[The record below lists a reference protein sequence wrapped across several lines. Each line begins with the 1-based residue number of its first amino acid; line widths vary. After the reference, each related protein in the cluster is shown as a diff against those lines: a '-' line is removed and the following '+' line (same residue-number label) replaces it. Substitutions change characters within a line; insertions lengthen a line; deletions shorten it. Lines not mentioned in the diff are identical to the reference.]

1 MLKIYL
7 MKHKYELHGKNRI
20 IKLSTSSNY
29 VIRDEEKAVN
39 GTMEFDAYTEE
50 ADDMYNYEVKL
61 SQTKKGMRASYWTWD
76 SIVYARQWIEPDAK
90 LVIHI
95 DYEET
100 SCSMRKLM
108 ELPAIDVIAY
118 LKQECIPLMINT

>member
-7 MKHKYELHGKNRI
+7 MRLKYELHGKNRI

-29 VIRDEEKAVN
+29 VIRDEEKTVN
-39 GTMEFDAYTEE
+39 GIMEFDAYTEE
-50 ADDMYNYEVKL
+50 ASDMYNYEVKL
-61 SQTKKGMRASYWTWD
+61 TQTKKGMRASYWTWD
-76 SIVYARQWIEPDAK
+76 SIVYARQWIEPYAK
-90 LVIHI
+90 LVVHI

-108 ELPAIDVIAY
+108 ELPATDVIAY

>member
-7 MKHKYELHGKNRI
+7 VRMKYELHGKNKI
-20 IKLSTSSNY
+20 MKLSTSSHY
-29 VIRDEEKAVN
+29 AIKEESDAIDD
-39 GTMEFDAYTEE
+39 TIAFDAYTED
-50 ADDMYNYEVKL
+50 ASDMYNYEVKL
-61 SQTKKGMRASYWTWD
+61 SQTRKGMMASYWTWD
-76 SIVYARQWIEPDAK
+76 SMVYTRQWIEPDAK

-95 DYEET
+95 DYDEV